1 MTYPRA
7 LVVIEITTPGDKSE
21 RETRDIFLET
31 LKKKTTKD
39 LAERFSDLNVIILF
53 SENKMSAQTRY
64 RRLKEY
70 LMKISD

>member
-1 MTYPRA
+1 
-7 LVVIEITTPGDKSE
+7 VIEITTPGDKSE